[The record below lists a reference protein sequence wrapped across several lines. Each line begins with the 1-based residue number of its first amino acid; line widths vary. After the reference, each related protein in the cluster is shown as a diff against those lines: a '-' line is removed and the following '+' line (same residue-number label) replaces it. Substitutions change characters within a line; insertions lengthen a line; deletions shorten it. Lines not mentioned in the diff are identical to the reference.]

1 MAYRETSDDLPQGMC
16 HSSQIEDDVNMV
28 GDGAISIYD
37 KHPDTL
43 LFKEES
49 ISDGEDECTDA
60 TLTTV
65 LDTDL
70 TRTNEPMEIYMREAG
85 AVKLLTRTDEIQLA
99 KRIEEGVCQYT
110 EAVASCPATI
120 AELLRLAELVETKE
134 MRLSDLLVDFVDRKA
149 TDESISQPRSTGLAG
164 ITRADDEDESGEEG
178 AATGPDPEE
187 AKERFARIRKLYNSL
202 VRAIK
207 RHGIDDHRAQ
217 KIRKA
222 ITAEV
227 METKLAP
234 KQVDV
239 LRDRISDLVELVRAR
254 EKDIMDICVVHARM
268 PRRTFV
274 TTFVGHET
282 SKELYQTL
290 LSAACDSRAVVEQY
304 AHEIQ
309 NYRDTL
315 ESLEQFAGISIQ
327 KLKEVGRRMSIGEA
341 KARGAKNQMIEANLR
356 LVMSVAKKYRNR
368 GMEFPDLIQ
377 EGNTGLMK
385 AVERFDYRRGYKLST
400 YAVWWIRQAVTRA
413 LADKGS
419 TIRIP
424 THMVEATNRLDRVAR
439 QIWQE
444 KGREANIKELAE
456 RMKTSEEQVR
466 MMLDIVEEPVS
477 LESPMGDDENAR
489 LGDFIADENVEAPLD
504 TAIRSG
510 LMSTARDT
518 LDRLTPREAKV
529 LCMRF
534 GIALNTDYTL
544 EKVGIYFDVTR
555 ERVRQIEATAL
566 NKLRH
571 RRRSAEL
578 RTFLER

>member
-1 MAYRETSDDLPQGMC
+1 
-16 HSSQIEDDVNMV
+16 
-28 GDGAISIYD
+28 
-37 KHPDTL
+37 
-43 LFKEES
+43 
-49 ISDGEDECTDA
+49 
-60 TLTTV
+60 
-65 LDTDL
+65 
-70 TRTNEPMEIYMREAG
+70 
-85 AVKLLTRTDEIQLA
+85 
-99 KRIEEGVCQYT
+99 
-110 EAVASCPATI
+110 
-120 AELLRLAELVETKE
+120 
-134 MRLSDLLVDFVDRKA
+134 
-149 TDESISQPRSTGLAG
+149 
-164 ITRADDEDESGEEG
+164 
-178 AATGPDPEE
+178 
-187 AKERFARIRKLYNSL
+187 
-202 VRAIK
+202 
-207 RHGIDDHRAQ
+207 
-217 KIRKA
+217 
-222 ITAEV
+222 
-227 METKLAP
+227 
-234 KQVDV
+234 
-239 LRDRISDLVELVRAR
+239 
-254 EKDIMDICVVHARM
+254 
-268 PRRTFV
+268 
-274 TTFVGHET
+274 
-282 SKELYQTL
+282 
-290 LSAACDSRAVVEQY
+290 
-304 AHEIQ
+304 
-309 NYRDTL
+309 
-315 ESLEQFAGISIQ
+315 
-327 KLKEVGRRMSIGEA
+327 LKEVGRRMSIGEA

-424 THMVEATNRLDRVAR
+424 AHMVEVTNRLDRVAR

-489 LGDFIADENVEAPLD
+489 LGDLIADENVEAPLD

-534 GIALNTDYTL
+534 GTALNTDYTL
-544 EKVGIYFDVTR
+544 EKVGKYFDVTR